1 MSITPFPRRAQP
13 IPGDLATLQTD
24 WLDHR
29 RARGAS
35 GNTLSAYG
43 ADLNHFRGFLGLL
56 DITLVQLVSEQHI
69 NRWLDD
75 GVLHLGWSR
84 RTAARKSSSVRTFF
98 AWVEAMG
105 YIRHNPS
112 SEVRIK
118 FRPRRVIAP
127 EMDALVPVIE
137 AIGTAAPVDLRDR
150 AMLMLLL
157 DAALRAGEVVGLDIP
172 DRPRANARAPLY
184 TVQVNSLRVHVRPKG
199 DSDGSVET
207 VGIEPQTVEAVRT
220 WLHARPKLA
229 KHEGEHALFLNG
241 RGARVSRH
249 LLYTIVRRR
258 GAAVGMPELH
268 PHLFRHRRVGDVVEK
283 LGLDVGSAIARH
295 ACKATT
301 VNVYGAHAAEVQ
313 RHSVRTHAALPEVR
327 A

>member
-13 IPGDLATLQTD
+13 IPGDLATLQTE

-35 GNTLSAYG
+35 HNTLLAYG
-43 ADLNHFRGFLGLL
+43 ADLNHLRGYLQQL
-56 DITLVQLVSEQHI
+56 DITLVQLVSELMI

-84 RTAARKSSSVRTFF
+84 RTASRKASSVRGFF
-98 AWVEAMG
+98 AWVESAG

-112 SEVRIK
+112 AELHIK

-127 EMDALVPVIE
+127 EMAQLMPVIE
-137 AIGTAAPVDLRDR
+137 AIGTTQPVDVRDR

-157 DAALRAGEVVGLDIP
+157 DAALRAGEVAGLDVP
-172 DRPRANARAPLY
+172 DRPRANARTPLY
-184 TVQVNSLRVHVRPKG
+184 TVQVDSLRVHVRPKG

-207 VGIEPQTVEAVRT
+207 VGLEPQTVTAVRA
-220 WLHARPKLA
+220 WLQARPKLA
-229 KHEGEHALFLNG
+229 QEGEHALFVNS
-241 RGARVSRH
+241 RGQRVSRH

-283 LGLDVGSAIARH
+283 LGLDVGSALARH

-313 RHSVRTHAALPEVR
+313 RQAVRTGAALPELR
-327 A
+327 S

>member
-1 MSITPFPRRAQP
+1 MATITPFPRAAQP
-13 IPGDLATLQTD
+13 IPGDIATLQLE
-24 WLDHR
+24 WLDHL
-29 RARGAS
+29 RARGKTA
-35 GNTLSAYG
+35 NTLLAYN
-43 ADLNHFRGFLGLL
+43 ADLNHFRAALLLL
-56 DITLVQLVSEQHI
+56 DITLVQLVSELMI

-84 RTAARKSSSVRTFF
+84 RTASRKASSVRGFF
-98 AWVEAMG
+98 NWVEAAG

-112 SEVRIK
+112 SDVRIK

-137 AIGTAAPVDLRDR
+137 AIGKTAPVDLRDR

-157 DAALRAGEVVGLDIP
+157 DAALRAGEVVGLDVP
-172 DRPRANARAPLY
+172 DRPRPNARTPLY
-184 TVQVNSLRVHVRPKG
+184 TVQVNSQRVHVRPKG
-199 DSDGSVET
+199 DSDGDVET
-207 VGIEPQTVEAVRT
+207 VGIEPQTATAVRA
-220 WLHARPKLA
+220 WLGVRPAVA
-229 KHEGEHALFLNG
+229 KEGEHALFVNS
-241 RGARVSRH
+241 RGTRVSRH

-268 PHLFRHRRVGDVVEK
+268 PHLFRHRRVGEVVEK
-283 LGLDVGSAIARH
+283 LGLDVGSALARH
-295 ACKATT
+295 RCKATT

-313 RHSVRTHAALPEVR
+313 RQSVRTGAALPEVR

>member
-13 IPGDLATLQTD
+13 IPGDLATLQTE
-24 WLDHR
+24 WLEHR

-35 GNTLSAYG
+35 HNTLLAYA
-43 ADLNHFRGFLGLL
+43 ADLNHFRGYLDQF
-56 DITLVQLVSEQHI
+56 DITLVQLVSELLI

-84 RTAARKSSSVRTFF
+84 RTASRKASSLRVFF

-112 SEVRIK
+112 SEVCIK

-137 AIGTAAPVDLRDR
+137 AIGTDRAVDLRDR

-157 DAALRAGEVVGLDIP
+157 DAALRAGEVVGLDVP
-172 DRPRANARAPLY
+172 DRPRPNARTPLY

-199 DSDGSVET
+199 DSDGGVET
-207 VGIEPQTVEAVRT
+207 VGIEPQTVAAVRA
-220 WLHARPKLA
+220 WLRVRPQLA
-229 KHEGEHALFLNG
+229 KEGEHALFVNG
-241 RGARVSRH
+241 RGQRVSRH

-283 LGLDVGSAIARH
+283 LGLDVGSALARH

-313 RHSVRTHAALPEVR
+313 RQAVRTGASLPEVR